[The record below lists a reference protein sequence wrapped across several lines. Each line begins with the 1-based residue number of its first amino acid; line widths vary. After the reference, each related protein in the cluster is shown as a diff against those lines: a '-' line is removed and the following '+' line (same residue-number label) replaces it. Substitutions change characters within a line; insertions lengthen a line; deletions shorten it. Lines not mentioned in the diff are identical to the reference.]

1 MSKDTTDLRLKIE
14 HYLVST
20 QQDGAGIAMGR
31 RSADGSLYKSRID
44 EFTEA
49 IMSEIDQLISNREK
63 LLLDRLESKT
73 EFLPKMTYYDG
84 DMKVQT
90 KAVPLEE
97 LQILRKEL
105 DGGQE

>member
-1 MSKDTTDLRLKIE
+1 MSKDTTDNTRELLRQFLFD
-14 HYLVST
+14 YNMNT
-20 QQDGAGIAMGR
+20 TAMGM
-31 RSADGSLYKSRID
+31 D
-44 EFTEA
+44 EEKALRGFLDSV
-49 IMSEIDQLISNREK
+49 MYLISHREK

-105 DGGQE
+105 DREEPTHE